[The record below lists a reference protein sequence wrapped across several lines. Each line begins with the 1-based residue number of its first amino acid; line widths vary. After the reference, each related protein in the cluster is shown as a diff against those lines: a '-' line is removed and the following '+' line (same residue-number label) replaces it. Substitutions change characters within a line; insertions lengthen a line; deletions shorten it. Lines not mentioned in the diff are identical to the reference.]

1 MNSMKHR
8 AVLIAEVRRDAAA
21 ACRHTGHAGGRIA
34 IRKGAVAPAEF
45 RNDVR
50 DCAAVCR
57 TGAAAE
63 VIVSD
68 NRLAIMDCADGVWNL
83 SKNRQKTCIAY
94 SFSCRRDGGRMR
106 PPDWRWKRAENRALR
121 IQMLNLQIYP
131 NICSVLPFSSVLI
144 IKGWTRRFFL

>member
-1 MNSMKHR
+1 MNSMKHP

-83 SKNRQKTCIAY
+83 SKKP
-94 SFSCRRDGGRMR
+94 SED
-106 PPDWRWKRAENRALR
+106 LHR
-121 IQMLNLQIYP
+121 IQLLL
-131 NICSVLPFSSVLI
+131 SE
-144 IKGWTRRFFL
+144 RRRADAAAGLALEAR

>member
-1 MNSMKHR
+1 MRQPSQFCETAPLFDRGGEGGILLNSMKHR

-83 SKNRQKTCIAY
+83 SKKP
-94 SFSCRRDGGRMR
+94 SED
-106 PPDWRWKRAENRALR
+106 LHR
-121 IQMLNLQIYP
+121 IQLLL
-131 NICSVLPFSSVLI
+131 SE
-144 IKGWTRRFFL
+144 RRRADAAAGLALEAR